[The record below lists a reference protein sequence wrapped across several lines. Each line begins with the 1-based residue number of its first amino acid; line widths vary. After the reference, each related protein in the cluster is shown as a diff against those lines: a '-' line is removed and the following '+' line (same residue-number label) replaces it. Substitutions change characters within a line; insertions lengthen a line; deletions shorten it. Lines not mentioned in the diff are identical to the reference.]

1 MRIVLADDSML
12 IRAGIREILT
22 SHSHEVIRECE
33 DATELVAAVDEFAR
47 SGAAPDLVIT
57 DVRMPRETP
66 TTDSAPPSTCDH
78 AIGIC
83 RFSSFPPTSPDRTS
97 KSC

>member
-57 DVRMPRETP
+57 DVRMPP
-66 TTDSAPPSTCDH
+66 GNTDDGLRA
-78 AIGIC
+78 AIDL
-83 RFSSFPPTSPDRTS
+83 RSRHRDLPV
-97 KSC
+97 